1 MTIRLVFCLMRGN
14 QSEFLD
20 RLMFEFVAIFV
31 LFCFVFFSM
40 SRGNSVLLFCGTGM
54 RQSQQNKR
62 QCFVSKSEK
71 QKAVF
76 CIKKW
81 ERSWAKAIWCV
92 CDNVKLIHKQPYG
105 NSTKK
110 NVIYY
115 VVILLRIRTKRNK
128 KALFVL
134 ICAVFFLSRRYS
146 NSILLLADETT
157 PEKQKALFCIKKWSW
172 YWCVRD
178 NVALI
183 N

>member
-62 QCFVSKSEK
+62 QCFVSKSESDH
-71 QKAVF
+71 
-76 CIKKW
+76 
-81 ERSWAKAIWCV
+81 ERKRYDVYATTI
-92 CDNVKLIHKQPYG
+92 KLIHKQPYG

-115 VVILLRIRTKRNK
+115 VIILLRIRTKRNK

-134 ICAVFFLSRRYS
+134 FCSVIFYDSRYS
-146 NSILLLADETT
+146 KSILLLTDELT
-157 PEKQKALFCIKKWSW
+157 PEKQKALFCIKK
-172 YWCVRD
+172 
-178 NVALI
+178 
-183 N
+183 